1 MINLKHLRHI
11 VTWGYSVALL
21 NVTIMLHLKTMLPD
35 CNIHLTKQTPTQAFR
50 GAWGGGGGPGPHI
63 YCQVPDMSNS
73 LGLIKHIGL

>member
-35 CNIHLTKQTPTQAFR
+35 SFDKTNTHTGI
-50 GAWGGGGGPGPHI
+50 
-63 YCQVPDMSNS
+63 
-73 LGLIKHIGL
+73 